1 MPISYFQQISASASR
16 SSGIDEMSNPPEV
29 KSLKFIRLLRLG
41 KLLRLVRM
49 KTVIKR
55 HEEKLDGVIGY
66 ESHSMC
72 F

>member
-1 MPISYFQQISASASR
+1 
-16 SSGIDEMSNPPEV
+16 MSNPPEV

-66 ESHSMC
+66 ESHSVC